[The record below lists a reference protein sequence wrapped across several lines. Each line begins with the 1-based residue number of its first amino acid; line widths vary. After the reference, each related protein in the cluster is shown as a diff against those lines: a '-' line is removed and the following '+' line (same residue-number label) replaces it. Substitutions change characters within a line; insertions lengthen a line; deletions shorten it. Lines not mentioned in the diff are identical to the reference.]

1 MTVYLHR
8 RTKQRK
14 FCHQRGW
21 SLILSL
27 DPVQFS
33 RFSCSHQNDKS
44 VMIAKK
50 GQVGL
55 AFFIQWSIIGLSNN
69 IEVPQRKCNSY
80 HSQLTKT
87 SPPTVQC
94 LFLRRFMTDAI
105 CYSYRSH
112 ISIISSM
119 LWTFLEKSF
128 FWWYIYFRDPF
139 KHLHLYSLLK
149 KSWASDQ
156 LTFLPRTETV
166 SQFECAAITS
176 IVHPPVLSPVNTKH
190 NVQTNMQLYQLLES
204 AFVLWLYQPFEK
216 RGSTRHLTRRT
227 SSHPLI

>member
-1 MTVYLHR
+1 MSSTS
-8 RTKQRK
+8 T
-14 FCHQRGW
+14 
-21 SLILSL
+21 
-27 DPVQFS
+27 
-33 RFSCSHQNDKS
+33 
-44 VMIAKK
+44 
-50 GQVGL
+50 
-55 AFFIQWSIIGLSNN
+55 
-69 IEVPQRKCNSY
+69 Y

-94 LFLRRFMTDAI
+94 FLPRRFMTDAI

-112 ISIISSM
+112 VSIISSM
-119 LWTFLEKSF
+119 LWMFLEKSF

-166 SQFECAAITS
+166 CPFEWAAIAS

-190 NVQTNMQLYQLLES
+190 NVQTNMQLYQLLERVL
-204 AFVLWLYQPFEK
+204 VLWLYQPFEK
-216 RGSTRHLTRRT
+216 RGSTRRLTRRT
-227 SSHPLI
+227 SSHPLIWLNSGRTIHSCTIHCQKSRKPSWKA